1 MPQATSEEII
11 STVYNQHSKESSADD
26 TNSNSRVPQLSFA
39 GCGFLCI
46 YHAGVGAAIKEYA
59 PHLMRSRVKGS
70 SAGAIAA
77 AGLIC
82 DLCVSNATSTILQV
96 VTEARV
102 GSLQALSPNFDIIG
116 LLRKGL
122 EQSFPAN
129 AHILCNGRLFISATR
144 ARDYKNVIISEF
156 DSREELIQAI
166 ICSCFIP
173 FYCGLNAPYYRGEQ
187 YIDGGFSDNQ
197 PGKFESGTITV
208 SPFSGESDIC
218 PSDDDSASMF
228 GFDFYGTPIQFTT
241 QNLFRMVVTL
251 FPPSPE
257 VCSRICRQGFEDT
270 LRFLT
275 KNCMAPC
282 VKCLTVQSNAIP
294 VRKEHEAVKSFRKSR
309 LNNLRT
315 NETNWMKSSSVASR
329 MNNLRNE
336 CNRCSEPLDRFE
348 PPRFSSVSLPNTL
361 QKSFSEMEARNCT
374 WMNYLRRHRIF
385 RWWYRL
391 LIPVILPCELLQ
403 FGVNKIRD
411 WLSSVASTEQC
422 FVRLQGFVDFFLAE
436 IESRQ
441 LLHTPA
447 PHFPSGVL
455 PVGPISSFKIA
466 SSDVLPFA
474 AVPSTAFPQSP
485 LAESVGVPTRKVSS
499 SVLME
504 RRKSSVAPLDLAMSR
519 ALAEARED
527 EERTPAKDEAED
539 SLQLLGDLALTKS
552 EIGFLPS
559 LPPNNASSVSKA
571 LWTFFLAEIESR
583 QLLHTPAPHF
593 PSGVLPVGPI
603 SSFKIASSD
612 VLPFAAV
619 PSTAFPQSP
628 LAESVGVPTRK
639 VSSSVLMERRKS
651 SVAPLDLAMSRA
663 LAEARED
670 EERTPA
676 KDEAEDS
683 LQLLGEY
690 CSQHD
695 AILAFHYMDDTTNQ
709 LKMCQIFDAQ
719 GRNRRKADEC
729 HPPISNTFFANDA
742 VDEASPAAGLKESG
756 EDDSGL
762 SLTEEEEK
770 LPLQS
775 RRKASSSAIPTP
787 FAMPF
792 FPRRKDFSR
801 RTIASGAL
809 PLFSSHNLASVTAKP
824 LLSVPRRH
832 TFSTQRPPLPSA
844 ISRIPSTPR
853 KYSSAS
859 MNALKGGKSEN
870 DSARKTAEDGGGGAG
885 RTNQTA
891 VRRGGGIPQ
900 LIRRKTSAR
909 QPPVALDK
917 NGLIGLFMAR
927 VVLHFR
933 PVANPP
939 HAVTGAGART
949 GPEALAKVDGW
960 ARYFSGNFRE
970 EA

>member
-1 MPQATSEEII
+1 MPQG
-11 STVYNQHSKESSADD
+11 SSADH

-294 VRKEHEAVKSFRKSR
+294 VRNEHEAVKSFRKSR
-309 LNNLRT
+309 LNNLRM
-315 NETNWMKSSSVASR
+315 NESNWMKSSSVGNR

-348 PPRFSSVSLPNTL
+348 PSRFSSVSLPNTL

-374 WMNYLRRHRIF
+374 WTNYLRRHRIF

-447 PHFPSGVL
+447 PHSPSGVL

-466 SSDVLPFA
+466 SSDALPFA
-474 AVPSTAFPQSP
+474 AVPSTAFPQIP

-504 RRKSSVAPLDLAMSR
+504 RRKSSVAPLDLATSR

-527 EERTPAKDEAED
+527 EERTPAKDEAE
-539 SLQLLGDLALTKS
+539 K
-552 EIGFLPS
+552 
-559 LPPNNASSVSKA
+559 
-571 LWTFFLAEIESR
+571 
-583 QLLHTPAPHF
+583 
-593 PSGVLPVGPI
+593 
-603 SSFKIASSD
+603 
-612 VLPFAAV
+612 
-619 PSTAFPQSP
+619 
-628 LAESVGVPTRK
+628 
-639 VSSSVLMERRKS
+639 
-651 SVAPLDLAMSRA
+651 
-663 LAEARED
+663 
-670 EERTPA
+670 
-676 KDEAEDS
+676 DS

-719 GRNRRKADEC
+719 GRNRRRADEC

-775 RRKASSSAIPTP
+775 RRKASFSAIPTP

-809 PLFSSHNLASVTAKP
+809 PLFSSHNLASVTAKS

-844 ISRIPSTPR
+844 ILRIPSTPR

-870 DSARKTAEDGGGGAG
+870 DSARKTAEDGGGGG

-909 QPPVALDK
+909 QPPVALDS
-917 NGLIGLFMAR
+917 AR
-927 VVLHFR
+927 R
-933 PVANPP
+933 GCSSDSEGTADE
-939 HAVTGAGART
+939 RT
-949 GPEALAKVDGW
+949 TTK
-960 ARYFSGNFRE
+960 R
-970 EA
+970 